1 MLQVTLWYWY
11 TQGKTIISSY
21 NPFTENVEAADDSL
35 PHIFDLAFSLRIWSD
50 RMVEGPD
57 ISTDIALVETLV
69 SVMFFVVALEV
80 NLFFADTETI

>member
-1 MLQVTLWYWY
+1 
-11 TQGKTIISSY
+11 
-21 NPFTENVEAADDSL
+21 
-35 PHIFDLAFSLRIWSD
+35 
-50 RMVEGPD
+50 MVEGPD